1 MSVWLKDLIVV
12 IIVFIVMG
20 LASLLVLIAYY
31 KNQNWWNKWNKR
43 NTKTNHTHNKLHKGS
58 CGIANG
64 KVIGKVPQNLK
75 EDKGNNSDKNLFPRL
90 EGLYDRKTSNAKTGG
105 KP

>member
-31 KNQNWWNKWNKR
+31 KYQNWRNKR